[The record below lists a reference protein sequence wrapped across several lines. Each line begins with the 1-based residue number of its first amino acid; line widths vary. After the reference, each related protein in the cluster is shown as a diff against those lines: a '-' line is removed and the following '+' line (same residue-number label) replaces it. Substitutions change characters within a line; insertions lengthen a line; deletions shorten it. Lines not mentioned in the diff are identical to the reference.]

1 MNKKQV
7 WLVTGASKG
16 LGLALVQKL
25 LQKGFAVAATSR
37 SAKALE
43 KAVGQHQNFLPLALN
58 LLDEADVQKAI
69 NATIERFGRLDV
81 VVNNAGYGLV
91 GAIEELTDAEVR
103 QNFEVNVFG
112 SLNIIRHALPQL
124 RRQKSGHIL
133 NISSIG
139 GFTGGF
145 PAFGIYCATKFAVNG
160 FTEALAK
167 EVEPFGLHATVVMP
181 GYFRTN
187 FLDSGSLVTPATEL
201 EEYTNVRQMQKT
213 HQEEINNNQP
223 GDPDKAADVLIEV
236 AQMEQ
241 PPLHLLLGADAY
253 GMAENQIKLV
263 EKEMEAHRE
272 LATSTN
278 LESAIA

>member
-1 MNKKQV
+1 
-7 WLVTGASKG
+7 
-16 LGLALVQKL
+16 
-25 LQKGFAVAATSR
+25 
-37 SAKALE
+37 
-43 KAVGQHQNFLPLALN
+43 
-58 LLDEADVQKAI
+58 
-69 NATIERFGRLDV
+69 
-81 VVNNAGYGLV
+81 
-91 GAIEELTDAEVR
+91 
-103 QNFEVNVFG
+103 
-112 SLNIIRHALPQL
+112 
-124 RRQKSGHIL
+124 
-133 NISSIG
+133 
-139 GFTGGF
+139 
-145 PAFGIYCATKFAVNG
+145 
-160 FTEALAK
+160 
-167 EVEPFGLHATVVMP
+167 MP